1 MNRPLVIIVTIC
13 AACLLFSIACAE
25 KTPADE
31 TISETPAEEIVV
43 AQEAPQGQTAQAV
56 YEVVLQEIK
65 DLQRSPTARQNVEQT
80 VQKIEDKLTSFI
92 SAWPDTPEA
101 GDAKYQMGIL
111 FSNMMQPKKAI
122 PYLTDF
128 LKEDSGND
136 NDRTAFSHYFLAES
150 YKNSNDFNAAK
161 KHYRVVVDDYAAV
174 NTRLLAMARN
184 NLDNLDVM
192 KRLAIGGEPIPFEVK
207 DLDGQALSLKKYKGK
222 VVLLDFW
229 ATWCAPCRQEMPNV
243 KRVYKKYNKS
253 GFEIVGISLDSKLD
267 QVQSYLKKNDVK
279 WPQHFDGKGWNNG
292 VAQKYK
298 VSSIPATYLIDRQG
312 KIRYKALRGPALDRA
327 VEQLIKEK

>member
-1 MNRPLVIIVTIC
+1 VNRPLVIIITVC

-31 TISETPAEEIVV
+31 TISKTPAEEIVV
-43 AQEAPQGQTAQAV
+43 AQEVPEGQTAQAA
-56 YEVVLQEIK
+56 YEIVLQEVK
-65 DLQRSPTARQNVEQT
+65 GLERSPSARQNVEQT
-80 VQKIEDKLTSFI
+80 VQKIESKLKSFI
-92 SAWPDTPEA
+92 TAWPDTPEA
-101 GDAKYQMGIL
+101 SDAKFQMGVM
-111 FSNMMQPKKAI
+111 FSNMMKPEKAI

-128 LKEDSGND
+128 LKKDPGND
-136 NDRTAFSHYFLAES
+136 NNRTAVGHYFLAES
-150 YKNSNDFNAAK
+150 YKNNNDFNAAK
-161 KHYRVVVDDYAAV
+161 KHYRVVVEDYAAA
-174 NTRLLAMARN
+174 NTKLLAMARN

-207 DLDGQALSLKKYKGK
+207 DLDGQLLSLEKLKGK

-229 ATWCAPCRQEMPNV
+229 ATWCGPCRQEMPNV

-253 GFEIVGISLDSKLD
+253 GFEIVGISLDSKLND
-267 QVQSYLKKNDVK
+267 VKSYLKKNDVK
-279 WPQHFDGKGWNNG
+279 WVQHFDGKGWNNG